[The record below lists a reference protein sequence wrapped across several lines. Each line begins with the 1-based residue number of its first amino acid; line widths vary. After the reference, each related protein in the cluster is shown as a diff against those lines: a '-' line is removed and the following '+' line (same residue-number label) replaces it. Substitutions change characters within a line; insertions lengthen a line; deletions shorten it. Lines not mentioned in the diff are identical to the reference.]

1 VVNECFFVLY
11 EYFSILFRNNN
22 PTFESIL
29 LYICICLYSY
39 IYICVCVRVC
49 AIFIL
54 NCRDDHVAI
63 TVKQKKSIMPGV
75 CLLK

>member
-1 VVNECFFVLY
+1 MVNECFFVLY

-29 LYICICLYSY
+29 LYIMYMLVLVY
-39 IYICVCVRVC
+39 IYVCVRVC

-63 TVKQKKSIMPGV
+63 TVKQNKSIMPGV

>member
-1 VVNECFFVLY
+1 MNVFLSY
-11 EYFSILFRNNN
+11 TSISLSCLGTITQRSNRFC
-22 PTFESIL
+22 
-29 LYICICLYSY
+29 CIYVYACTR